1 MPGKNLNLLSLDG
14 GGVRG
19 LSTLYI
25 LKRLMAAIDLHNP
38 PKPCDYFDMIGGTS
52 TGGLIAIMLGRLEM
66 SVDECIEAYIQLS
79 EDVFHPKRRIP
90 FGIKGNV
97 KERYD
102 SEALESAVKKVLR
115 DRNMNEEALLQNEF
129 GTKRLRFVCCTSK
142 ETSETSLLRSWNTIR
157 GDEELYD
164 TVRIW
169 EAARATSAASTYF
182 DPISI
187 GEPRQYFLDGGTGA
201 NNPVNHLWGE
211 ATDLLPRGQHLSEN
225 LGCLVSI
232 GTGQPGFK
240 PVEESIL
247 GVANTLLNIAT
258 ETETTANLFHRDKSD
273 LFDKRFCFRFN
284 VPRGLGDIGLAEA
297 AQLGDIKSMTRSHLQ
312 TEAVQSEIRRCVERL
327 GERQPVQPAQATSSA
342 LQIIDRVDQDEG
354 QSYYEMSQDSCWQ
367 LANHVEADPQ
377 SLINLISNYQ
387 SDRVHYKL
395 KVQKTEGTT
404 QWLTKHISAW
414 LDHRFR
420 KQVGKSNCLWI
431 SGTGENKA
439 FQASTSINEFT
450 VGCGKTFLANT
461 AIECLV
467 KRSKGPVVHFYFD
480 PDKHD
485 MLTTEGLLRSYV
497 KQLLRHIHR
506 MEKRPPLPVTAAI
519 KRMFGTS
526 ICNIDCTEL
535 VNLVLK
541 PILHEIGL
549 TFFVVDGL
557 DLCPT
562 EEYKRALSLLSSLLE
577 DPRITVIVS
586 GRDELEVDRRIV
598 GSSRLEVPRTGHHD
612 DVAKFVTEYIRK
624 KTAEDGPISDKP
636 ETIERIR
643 RALIDQ
649 AKEM

>member
-1 MPGKNLNLLSLDG
+1 MPGQNLNLLSLDG

-25 LKRLMAAIDLHNP
+25 LKRIMAAIDLHNP

-52 TGGLIAIMLGRLEM
+52 TGGLIAVMLGRLEM

-102 SEALESAVKKVLR
+102 SETLELAVKQVLR
-115 DRNMNEEALLQNEF
+115 DRNINEDALLQNEF
-129 GTKRLRFVCCTSK
+129 GTKVFVCCTSK

-169 EAARATSAASTYF
+169 EAARATSAASSYF
-182 DPISI
+182 DPIGI
-187 GEPRQYFLDGGTGA
+187 GEPRQHFLDGGTGA

-273 LFDKRFCFRFN
+273 LFDKRICFRFN

-297 AQLGDIKSMTRSHLQ
+297 AQLGVIKSMTRSYLQ

-327 GERQPVQPAQATSSA
+327 GERQTVQPAQVSSSA
-342 LQIIDRVDQDEG
+342 LQIIDRVNQDEDQD
-354 QSYYEMSQDSCWQ
+354 YFDMSQDSCWQ
-367 LANHVEADPQ
+367 LAKHEGDSH
-377 SLINLISNYQ
+377 SLINLISKYQ
-387 SDRVHYKL
+387 SDRVHHKI

-404 QWLTKHISAW
+404 QWLTREVSTW
-414 LDHRFR
+414 LDHRAETSS
-420 KQVGKSNCLWI
+420 GKSNCLWI
-431 SGTGENKA
+431 SGTGENIPHGH
-439 FQASTSINEFT
+439 QPLLMHLQWVVGRRSWRELNSI
-450 VGCGKTFLANT
+450 
-461 AIECLV
+461 
-467 KRSKGPVVHFYFD
+467 
-480 PDKHD
+480 
-485 MLTTEGLLRSYV
+485 
-497 KQLLRHIHR
+497 
-506 MEKRPPLPVTAAI
+506 
-519 KRMFGTS
+519 GT
-526 ICNIDCTEL
+526 N
-535 VNLVLK
+535 
-541 PILHEIGL
+541 
-549 TFFVVDGL
+549 
-557 DLCPT
+557 
-562 EEYKRALSLLSSLLE
+562 
-577 DPRITVIVS
+577 
-586 GRDELEVDRRIV
+586 
-598 GSSRLEVPRTGHHD
+598 
-612 DVAKFVTEYIRK
+612 
-624 KTAEDGPISDKP
+624 
-636 ETIERIR
+636 
-643 RALIDQ
+643 
-649 AKEM
+649 